1 MALKAWGNLEGYFY
15 ERLRL
20 AQRRASHQTDEAIEH
35 YLVQM
40 LVRFGRADDEGMAVR
55 PLCYEVA
62 ELEGIP
68 DAGERLRRFRRV
80 GDTALFTCGL
90 FPESLP
96 RRGVSPSYMA
106 WMGRRAYGE
115 AAALACRSEAPFGKV
130 YPRLDRDF
138 LVLVRVLSEVLEEL
152 PPRCADD
159 VVRVYRRWRE
169 TGSNKLARSLRRA
182 GIQPHD
188 AEQEN

>member
-1 MALKAWGNLEGYFY
+1 MALKPWGNLEGYFY

-20 AQRRASHQTDEAIEH
+20 AQCRASHRTDRAIEH
-35 YLVQM
+35 YLVEM
-40 LVRFGRADDEGMAVR
+40 LVRFGRVDDEGLTSQ
-55 PLCYEVA
+55 PLCYEVG
-62 ELEGIP
+62 ELEGIA
-68 DAGERLRRFRRV
+68 DLAERLRRLRRV

-96 RRGVSPSYMA
+96 RRGVSASYVA

-115 AAALACRSEAPFGKV
+115 AGALAYLSESPFGRV

-138 LVLVRVLSEVLEEL
+138 LALVRVLSEVLEEP
-152 PPRCADD
+152 PPRCTDD

-169 TGSNKLARSLRRA
+169 TGSKKLARSLRRA
-182 GIQPHD
+182 GIQLHD
-188 AEQEN
+188 VEQN